1 MINYIAL
8 LIALILSSVAAWYS
22 IIGLTSIFSGA
33 FIPVLI
39 MGSALE
45 LAKVVTTSWLYTNW
59 NVCPKAIKYYLCL
72 SVVILVFITSMGI
85 FGFLS
90 KAHIAVA
97 EDSAVPAEQ
106 ITILDQRVDFEK
118 QKIAD
123 AKTVLSQLDSSV
135 RVLIDA
141 QRIRGT
147 NGAIALRE
155 SQKQE
160 RETLTKSIDEST
172 KAIGDLTVEK
182 TKLTQQIRN
191 VEVEVGPLK
200 YITEF
205 IYGTQDKNLLE
216 KAVRY
221 VILTLIFV
229 FDPLALLLLTAAN
242 VGIAN
247 RPQLPETNMIA
258 VLVKREKRNE
268 SLHRTL
274 S

>member
-8 LIALILSSVAAWYS
+8 LVALVLSSVAAWYS

-182 TKLTQQIRN
+182 TKLTQQVRN

-258 VLVKREKRNE
+258 VPKENIRDYENDF
-268 SLHRTL
+268 
-274 S
+274 